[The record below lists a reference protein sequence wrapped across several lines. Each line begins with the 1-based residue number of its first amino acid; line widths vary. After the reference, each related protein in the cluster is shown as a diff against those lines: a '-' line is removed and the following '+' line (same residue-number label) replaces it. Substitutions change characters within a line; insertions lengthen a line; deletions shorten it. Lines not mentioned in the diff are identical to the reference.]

1 MSLDELQPYSFFVF
15 VRLRWVDDIAPYWK
29 LSSFSNGSTLDWGP
43 ICCSGHWHILHHL
56 RKLCMAFTW
65 LHLSFRNWQICWVGS
80 FWFQSTYI
88 HLNILKVG
96 VLYWEHHELFSSL
109 TKSSKSK
116 EISFMMASISASC
129 ILEIWVK
136 SRIEAL
142 LDTADAET
150 LVSSFRRMLR
160 GVCDGE
166 VLLDSNCSIWV
177 EVSDMFFF
185 LSCAQI
191 LWRWFQFLQL
201 KYTEKKGGT
210 YPEQI
215 YHQDPAESHRISGWV
230 NTDPIGHQCH
240 RLGISAGM
248 GQHAGI
254 YGEGKCLQHLI
265 MATVSLA
272 GKPMDRLLVDEE
284 RQRFADFIQSS
295 TQAGL
300 LQLIL

>member
-1 MSLDELQPYSFFVF
+1 MNFSVPVYQVQGDQLHDGEHFSLMYPRDLGEVPHWSTPGHGWCWDIGFEFSTNAS
-15 VRLRWVDDIAPYWK
+15 RSLRWR
-29 LSSFSNGSTLDWGP
+29 GP
-43 ICCSGHWHILHHL
+43 IGQQLQ
-56 RKLCMAFTW
+56 
-65 LHLSFRNWQICWVGS
+65 HLSGGFRDV
-80 FWFQSTYI
+80 
-88 HLNILKVG
+88 
-96 VLYWEHHELFSSL
+96 
-109 TKSSKSK
+109 
-116 EISFMMASISASC
+116 
-129 ILEIWVK
+129 
-136 SRIEAL
+136 
-142 LDTADAET
+142 
-150 LVSSFRRMLR
+150 
-160 GVCDGE
+160 
-166 VLLDSNCSIWV
+166 
-177 EVSDMFFF
+177 FF
-185 LSCAQI
+185 LSRAQI

-230 NTDPIGHQCH
+230 NTDPMGHQCH

-295 TQAGL
+295 TQAGS